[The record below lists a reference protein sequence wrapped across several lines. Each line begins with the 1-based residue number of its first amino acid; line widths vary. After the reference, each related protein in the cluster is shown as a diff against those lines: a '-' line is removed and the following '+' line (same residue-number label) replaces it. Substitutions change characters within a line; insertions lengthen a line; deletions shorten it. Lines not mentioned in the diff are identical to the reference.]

1 MRCGVSV
8 SLTGHTG
15 HSEEI
20 HSPEEWANTVVN
32 RTRPASLSSAVV
44 CTAAISC
51 RPRLLR
57 TISSP
62 LDKGAYR
69 KVRLGIGDAAIE
81 PVSDFSGLVS
91 SPCTLASAAAIAP
104 IVSLER
110 CMAALHAENV
120 KADRPGFGS
129 LCPYAV

>member
-1 MRCGVSV
+1 MRWGAAV

-20 HSPEEWANTVVN
+20 HSPDECANTVVR
-32 RTRPASLSSAVV
+32 RTNPASLSIAVV

-62 LDKGAYR
+62 LERGAYR
-69 KVRLGIGDAAIE
+69 KARSPPRGPGAEIIA
-81 PVSDFSGLVS
+81 VSDFSGLVS
-91 SPCTLASAAAIAP
+91 SVCALASAAAIAP
-104 IVSLER
+104 IDSLDR
-110 CMAALHAENV
+110 CMAALHT
-120 KADRPGFGS
+120 
-129 LCPYAV
+129 